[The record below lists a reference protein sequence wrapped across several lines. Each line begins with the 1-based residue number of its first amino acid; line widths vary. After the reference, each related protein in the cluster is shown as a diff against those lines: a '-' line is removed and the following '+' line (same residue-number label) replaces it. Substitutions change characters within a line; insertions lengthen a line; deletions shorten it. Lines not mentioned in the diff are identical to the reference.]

1 MNHPLRKSVLV
12 CSKKWRARSVKL
24 EEDRK
29 QGEQELKLKED
40 HLEKSRR
47 LADMDQHRHMLVAGD
62 PCPLCGSVE
71 HPYAGGAP
79 DPGMEE
85 IVESKRKAEEALK
98 QVLQRESSFN
108 SSRDKVLE
116 REKEMLDALEA
127 VKKKEEEVGSVFG
140 PVCDSFAGGGRGIRF
155 GEKFE
160 GKDGHLSK

>member
-1 MNHPLRKSVLV
+1 MD
-12 CSKKWRARSVKL
+12 RAAGMIPENLEKPMDESSIEEVRSRLLEKMESEGVKL

-79 DPGMEE
+79 IREW
-85 IVESKRKAEEALK
+85 RK
-98 QVLQRESSFN
+98 
-108 SSRDKVLE
+108 
-116 REKEMLDALEA
+116 
-127 VKKKEEEVGSVFG
+127 
-140 PVCDSFAGGGRGIRF
+140 
-155 GEKFE
+155 
-160 GKDGHLSK
+160 